1 MAPGTVHL
9 LLICM
14 HRQKVATFVQK
25 GCNFLQKVATFAG
38 TRSAVSVQQ
47 IVEMGAQL
55 KKLHH
60 LEKDAIIEKD
70 ATF

>member
-47 IVEMGAQL
+47 IVENGRAAEKVAL
-55 KKLHH
+55 FR
-60 LEKDAIIEKD
+60 KDAIIEKD